1 MTVTAE
7 EAEDAVKII
16 LEYIEN
22 GGLDLVWIGLLLGSC
37 LVPFRI
43 CV

>member
-22 GGLDLVWIGLLLGSC
+22 GGSGREGLRRLWTWG
-37 LVPFRI
+37 
-43 CV
+43 